1 MFGLLENA
9 EKLNDLENELGKF
22 TKEYFCNFSD
32 KPAYAHLGLV
42 DRCGLPKEPVVE
54 KLRGID

>member
-22 TKEYFCNFSD
+22 TVEYFCNFPD
-32 KPAYAHLGLV
+32 QPAYAYFGFA
-42 DRCGLPKEPVVE
+42 DQCGLPKEHVVE
-54 KLRGID
+54 KLRGSD

>member
-22 TKEYFCNFSD
+22 TVEYFCNFPD
-32 KPAYAHLGLV
+32 QPAYAYFGFV
-42 DRCGLPKEPVVE
+42 D
-54 KLRGID
+54 